1 MMNARSADNEGAG
14 PMGEAPRIDIR
25 HLTVEQLGQLGVSQ
39 LAYVKQIVLNG
50 AVAFAI
56 HAADGQPM
64 AVAADRDL
72 ALSAIQE
79 HDMVPALVH

>member
-1 MMNARSADNEGAG
+1 MMNARSADDAPA
-14 PMGEAPRIDIR
+14 PMGDAARIDIR
-25 HLTVEQLGQLGVSQ
+25 HLTAEQLQQLGVSQ
-39 LAYVKQIVLNG
+39 LAYVKQVTMNGEVL
-50 AVAFAI
+50 FAI

-72 ALSAIQE
+72 AVSAIQQ